1 MPYAATPA
9 ASRALLIGAG
19 HFAHGGDFERLDAA
33 HRNIE
38 VLRDA
43 LTAPQTGLLRPS
55 GVRLLT
61 DPPSRDTVLRAIDGA
76 QKRATDLLLV
86 YYAGHGFH
94 NLDTGELYLAVRESS
109 LDRPGLTGLSVADLM
124 AQLSTGRSK
133 RVVLILDCCFSG
145 NFPLDLLP
153 PGRAVSL
160 ITSSGFNA
168 LVSPGDLPG
177 APTPFTA
184 ALAEVLRWGISPD
197 EYVTVQSLGARL
209 RELAEGK
216 DNNEMFPYQPR
227 EISTS
232 GGADTVLSLALGTA
246 RVPREQQLRRAVRR
260 AAGLVPPPRALWHPV
275 VPNRVLSLGL
285 GLLLLAGGIF
295 GGITGYQNA
304 TREDPCPPPLE
315 LRMATA
321 PEEVAPMS
329 ELVEAFEKSGKDHAD
344 NGRARDCRTARITVY
359 GTGLDALGA
368 AFAHA
373 GDWGAG
379 ARGVLADV
387 GPQPDLWA
395 AQSSAEVELI
405 RGGLSGLGSQQRENF
420 FVTKLMASDRPVLV
434 VTDAARKRLGL
445 KDTGGAVGTTDWRQ
459 LRAALKK
466 EDGTKLL
473 RPNPA
478 VSGVG
483 LDHAL
488 GMYAKEPVTDQ
499 PFDYAQGVLD
509 DQAIRKLETGAISQ
523 ARSVSDAGQA
533 LCELRTAARDG
544 TGDDDGAPAGALVT
558 GRQAQQLID
567 GEPLGGQCPG
577 GSPPAASSDFQRYE
591 LSGVPRFDYP
601 LVAVRWQAADRKA
614 RDDAIKAFRS
624 WLRSPAGRDK
634 IDKAGYE
641 SQAALAVDIGATELD
656 DRLDTFRAAH
666 PDLRLTVLFD
676 VSASMRERGRF
687 EAARE
692 AVGESLGRLG
702 AKDRFAL
709 RTFPSGKDGGGTDE
723 VTDGWREPG
732 AGLGLERSALRPV
745 GQRQADLLEAV
756 REAAEGGTE
765 DGTQHAVL
773 LVTDGDYLKGKEPRT
788 AQLRSLGRELHRRG
802 VPVVVASMRPYGCAD
817 SKAAPHEP
825 GALATASGGA
835 CAALS
840 GDLPAQLSRA
850 VAALT
855 EGRRR

>member
-19 HFAHGGDFERLDAA
+19 HFTHGADFERLDAA
-33 HRNIE
+33 HRNIQ

-61 DPPSRDTVLRAIDGA
+61 DPPDRDTVLRAIDGA
-76 QKRATDLLLV
+76 QKRSTDLLLV

-124 AQLSTGRSK
+124 AQLSTGRSR

-153 PGRAVSL
+153 DGRAVSL

-168 LVSPGDLPG
+168 LVSPGEVAG
-177 APTPFTA
+177 APSPFTA
-184 ALAEVLRWGISPD
+184 ALAEVLREGVSPD

-209 RELAEGK
+209 RELAEDK
-216 DNNEMFPYQPR
+216 ENTAQPFPYHPR

-232 GGADTVLSLALGTA
+232 GGADTVLSLALGTT
-246 RVPREQQLRRAVRR
+246 RVPVEQQLRRAARR
-260 AAGLVPPPRALWHPV
+260 AVGLVPPPRALWHPAL
-275 VPNRVLSLGL
+275 PNRVLSVGMGL
-285 GLLLLAGGIF
+285 VLLAGGI
-295 GGITGYQNA
+295 TGYLYA

-329 ELVEAFEKSGKDHAD
+329 ELVEEFEKSGADHAD

-359 GTGLDALGA
+359 GTGLDALGS

-373 GDWGAG
+373 GDWGGG
-379 ARGVLADV
+379 ARGALADV

-405 RGGLSGLGSQQRENF
+405 KGGLSGLGGQQRETF
-420 FVTKLMASDRPVLV
+420 FSTARMAGDRPVLV
-434 VTDAARKRLGL
+434 LTDAARKRLGL
-445 KDTGGAVGTTDWRQ
+445 KDTDGTVGTTDWPR
-459 LRAALKK
+459 LRAALKR
-466 EDGTKLL
+466 EDGERLRLL

-483 LDHAL
+483 LGHAL
-488 GMYAKEPVTDQ
+488 GMYARERVTDQ
-499 PFDYAQGVLD
+499 PFTYSEGVLD
-509 DQAIRKLETGAISQ
+509 DQAIRQLETEVISQ

-533 LCELRTAARDG
+533 LCELRTAARNG
-544 TGDDDGAPAGALVT
+544 TGDEADAPAGALVT
-558 GRQAQQLID
+558 GRQAQLLID

-577 GSPPAASSDFQRYE
+577 GSPPAAPSDFQRYE
-591 LSGVPRFDYP
+591 LRGVPRLDYP
-601 LVAVRWQAADRKA
+601 LVSVRWQAADRRA
-614 RDDAIKAFRS
+614 RDAAIAAFRS
-624 WLRSPAGRDK
+624 WLKSPAGRGEVEA
-634 IDKAGYE
+634 AGYE
-641 SQAALAVDIGATELD
+641 RQATLGVDIGGTELD
-656 DRLDTFRAAH
+656 DRLDSFRAAH

-692 AVGESLGRLG
+692 AVEESLGRLG

-709 RTFPSGKDGGGTDE
+709 RTYPAGKDGGGTAE
-723 VTDGWREPG
+723 VTEGWREPG
-732 AGLGLERSALRPV
+732 AGLGLERSALRPE

-756 REAAEGGTE
+756 REATEGGPE

-773 LVTDGDYLKGKEPRT
+773 LVTDGDYLKGEPPRT
-788 AQLRSLGRELHRRG
+788 SQLRALGRELHRRG
-802 VPVVVASMRPYGCAD
+802 IPVVVASMRPYGCAD

-825 GALATASGGA
+825 GALAHASGGA

-855 EGRRR
+855 EGKGR